1 MIRFRH
7 TLGALLLTML
17 SGAAVAQ
24 NNTNS
29 PYTRYGYG
37 QLADQGSANSKGMG
51 GVAYALRDKFQVNF
65 ANPASYSAVD
75 SLTFIFDGG
84 ISLQNTNFSNGV
96 QKLNAKNSSFDYI
109 TMQFRA
115 AKWAGISLGLLPYAN
130 VGYSLS
136 ESREDPESQTSSS
149 SVTYTG
155 DGGLHQAFLG
165 IGVELFKNFSIGAN
179 ISYLYGDYTHTIT
192 NTYSNSSAWSNVRNY
207 QADIST
213 YKLDFGA
220 QYSFTFKDKHA
231 FTLGAVYSMGH
242 DINNAA
248 YKVQQMQ
255 SSSTVMQQSVDTI
268 RNAFELPQKLGFGLT
283 YVYDNRLTVGVDY
296 TMQQWSGMKF
306 PHFQANPNSD
316 IDSGSSEND
325 YEQWQFK
332 NLSRISVGA
341 EYVPN
346 PVGRNFFKRL
356 HYRVGAY
363 YTTPYIQVKNSDM
376 REFGVEGGVAIPIM
390 NRYNNRS
397 LLSVTA
403 QYINVSPKSGGL
415 IKENY
420 LRINIG
426 FTFNEDWF
434 RKMLVQ

>member
-155 DGGLHQAFLG
+155 DGGLHQLY
-165 IGVELFKNFSIGAN
+165 IGAGFKIFKNLSVGAN
-179 ISYLYGDYTHTIT
+179 ISYLWGGVTRTRTLSFPYNSAMFSTI
-192 NTYSNSSAWSNVRNY
+192 V
-207 QADIST
+207 ST
-213 YKLDFGA
+213 DVSIKSYKLDVGA
-220 QYSFTFKDKHA
+220 QYTQQFGKKHA
-231 FTLGAVYSMGH
+231 VTLGAVFSPGH
-242 DINNAA
+242 TLNSDAYEYRQTGTDENATVSETPIEGDFGIPATWGVGLAYVYDQRLTVAADGMLQNWDEAA
-248 YKVQQMQ
+248 YEGRKDVFCKRVKLSLGAELIPNPIGRNYLSRIKYRVGGYYSKPYYKIDGMRAA
-255 SSSTVMQQSVDTI
+255 TEYGVSV
-268 RNAFELPQKLGFGLT
+268 GFGLPVPRT
-283 YVYDNRLTVGVDY
+283 RSIVTVSGQYVRTQGSHAAFLDENTLRLCIGITFNER
-296 TMQQWSGMKF
+296 W
-306 PHFQANPNSD
+306 
-316 IDSGSSEND
+316 
-325 YEQWQFK
+325 
-332 NLSRISVGA
+332 
-341 EYVPN
+341 
-346 PVGRNFFKRL
+346 FFKRK
-356 HYRVGAY
+356 V
-363 YTTPYIQVKNSDM
+363 D
-376 REFGVEGGVAIPIM
+376 
-390 NRYNNRS
+390 
-397 LLSVTA
+397 
-403 QYINVSPKSGGL
+403 
-415 IKENY
+415 
-420 LRINIG
+420 
-426 FTFNEDWF
+426 
-434 RKMLVQ
+434 